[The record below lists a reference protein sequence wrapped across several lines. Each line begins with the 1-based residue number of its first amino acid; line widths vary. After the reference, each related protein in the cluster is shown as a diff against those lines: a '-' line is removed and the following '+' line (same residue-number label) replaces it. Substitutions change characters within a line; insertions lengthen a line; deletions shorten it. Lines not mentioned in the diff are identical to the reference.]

1 MPKPVQKKAAKK
13 AAKPRK
19 PSSDPNRR
27 AGQLIEQ
34 HMAKMAE
41 GKWKDAPAPEPDVT
55 PPHGDPF
62 EEMFRKRMSELGTK
76 GGIKSGKNR
85 MTSVTP
91 EKRSE
96 VALKAA
102 QARWAK
108 RAKKD
113 R

>member
-1 MPKPVQKKAAKK
+1 MPKPVQKKAVKK

-19 PSSDPNRR
+19 PASDPNRR
-27 AGQLIEQ
+27 VHQM
-34 HMAKMAE
+34 MAEHLDKLAE

-76 GGIKSGKNR
+76 GGIKSGQNR
-85 MTSVTP
+85 MTSLTS

-102 QARWAK
+102 QARWKK
-108 RAKKD
+108 RKA